1 MSDGKNFSLPNQQA
15 WNAICRLR
23 AARENVKSWLGN
35 AEEELKDARREID
48 ELGVRSENSKEFQEA
63 AARKERAERERDAL
77 KERLKTLA
85 NKTDTAIGDAIKG
98 SDKLFDDL
106 DWNTLESK
114 PTAKEL
120 YHAGDKDQMEFGE
133 GGGEKKVKPVGR
145 PGPVKPGHP
154 DASLGDGVA
163 EHLKVSVLELDL
175 PENLKGKLRKLGY
188 ETVGSVIVAIDKAG
202 YTNPNNDA
210 FREMFNTNAKDA
222 AAIVEAAWAYK
233 KKHTL
238 AELNQIREE
247 EAKVSGDAPPAA
259 LKLVGTASAAKPGK
273 GAAKRKAE

>member
-85 NKTDTAIGDAIKG
+85 NKTDTAIGDAIRG

-133 GGGEKKVKPVGR
+133 GEKKVKPVGR
-145 PGPVKPGHP
+145 PGPAKPDHP

-202 YTNPNNDA
+202 YTNPNNNA

-247 EAKVSGDAPPAA
+247 EAKVSGDAPPAG

-273 GAAKRKAE
+273 GAARKKAE

>member
-1 MSDGKNFSLPNQQA
+1 MTKIDNKWATQKPFPIEVCDTLRFHIGSRDVAENNRKNAFA
-15 WNAICRLR
+15 
-23 AARENVKSWLGN
+23 
-35 AEEELKDARREID
+35 D
-48 ELGVRSENSKEFQEA
+48 
-63 AARKERAERERDAL
+63 RDAAL
-77 KERLKTLA
+77 EEKTECRDRESPEYKTACINHSDAVQRIEALQTEIAWHNKQIGVIVA
-85 NKTDTAIGDAIKG
+85 NA
-98 SDKLFDDL
+98 DKPQQ
-106 DWNTLESK
+106 LELSLEMPEAPK
-114 PTAKEL
+114 KKV
-120 YHAGDKDQMEFGE
+120 DKDQMEFGE
-133 GGGEKKVKPVGR
+133 GEKKVKPVGR

-273 GAAKRKAE
+273 GAKTRKAE